1 MIILLREMAYFGSS
15 FDTLQ
20 SMISDRPKENEGGEY
35 VLKRKSLILCPGVQ
49 TNKQTRR
56 VFFPPKSATDLKIS
70 YGYPFS
76 NGLGSRLSFPPFP
89 PQSPAFKIKY
99 TLLSHQ
105 SSSRLQESD
114 LLRVT
119 QRNSWQ
125 RWTMSR
131 GSAEDS
137 ESWGNARCHTASLLP
152 PHLICPSL
160 CTNIPP

>member
-1 MIILLREMAYFGSS
+1 MITLLREMSYFGSS

-20 SMISDRPKENEGGEY
+20 SVISDRPKENEGGEY

-125 RWTMSR
+125 R
-131 GSAEDS
+131 
-137 ESWGNARCHTASLLP
+137 
-152 PHLICPSL
+152 
-160 CTNIPP
+160 